1 LYFAIQKTYVM
12 QPIHILLLIAGY
24 FGVLILISFLTGKD
38 DSNETF
44 FRASRKSP
52 WYVVAFGMIG
62 ASLSGVTFISVPG
75 WVNDS
80 GFSYMQVV
88 FGYLVGYFIIAY
100 VLMPIYYR
108 LNVTSIYQYLEDRFG
123 VISYKTG
130 AFFFLISRILG
141 ASFRLYLVAIVLQR
155 YVFDAYEI
163 DFSVTVTLS
172 IVLIWLYTF
181 RGGIKTIVWTDTLQT
196 LFMLIAVG
204 VAIYLILADLD
215 LSFGEFL
222 SSDALQQYNQIW
234 FTDDPMAKNY
244 FIKSFLGGLFIAVC
258 MTGLDQ
264 DMMQKNLTCK
274 TLGDAQKNMVSFSVV
289 LIVVN
294 FVFLLLGALVYMYAA
309 KHSIDIPLMDGKV
322 KTDLLFPEIAIY
334 GGLGLSLAIVFLL
347 GLIAAAYSSADSAL
361 TSLTTSFSVDFLDIE
376 KEKGTK
382 NKFSQKI
389 IAFTKPIVTAIPTI
403 INAKNKDTHIKL
415 EKEVS
420 INEQKLIRQVVHIL
434 MSIVLIIVVI
444 IFNSLSDKSVIDN
457 LLIIAGY
464 TYGPLL
470 GLFAF
475 GIFTKYNVKDKYVW
489 LVALLSISLTYF
501 LANYFGTFYTYFTE
515 DVTNLA
521 EATILSKKTFYQ
533 FGYELLPINGLLT
546 FIGLVII
553 RRQHD

>member
-1 LYFAIQKTYVM
+1 M

-24 FGVLILISFLTGKD
+24 FGVLILISYFTGKD

-44 FRASRKSP
+44 FKASRKSP

-75 WVNDS
+75 WVRDS
-80 GFSYMQVV
+80 NFSYMQVV

-123 VISYKTG
+123 VVSYKTG

-155 YVFDAYEI
+155 YVFDAYGI
-163 DFSVTVTLS
+163 PFAVTVILS

-204 VAIYLILADLD
+204 VAIYLILGDLNM
-215 LSFGEFL
+215 SFGDFW
-222 SSDALQQYNQIW
+222 SSESLGQYSQIW
-234 FTDDPMAKNY
+234 FTDDIMAKNY

-274 TLGDAQKNMVSFSVV
+274 NLGDAQKNMVSFSVV

-294 FVFLLLGALVYMYAA
+294 FIFLLLGALVFMYAT
-309 KHSIDIPLMDGKV
+309 KHNIEVPLMDGKP
-322 KTDLLFPEIAIY
+322 KTDLLFPEIALK
-334 GGLGLSLAIVFLL
+334 GGLGISLAVVFLL

-361 TSLTTSFSVDFLDIE
+361 TSLTTSFSIDFLRIE
-376 KEKGTK
+376 KQPEDQ
-382 NKFSQKI
+382 QKK
-389 IAFTKPIVTAIPTI
+389 TR
-403 INAKNKDTHIKL
+403 KL
-415 EKEVS
+415 
-420 INEQKLIRQVVHIL
+420 VHIA

-444 IFNSLSDKSVIDN
+444 IFNSLSNKSVIDN
-457 LLIIAGY
+457 LLTIAGY

-475 GIFTKYNVKDKYVW
+475 GIFTKYKIKDQHVW
-489 LVALLSISLTYF
+489 WITGISIAFTYI
-501 LANYFGTFYTYFTE
+501 LANFGTYYMYFSQEIET
-515 DVTNLA
+515 LA
-521 EATILSKKTFYQ
+521 EATTLSKAQFYQ

-546 FIGLVII
+546 FIGLVLI